1 MRIVQD
7 GRSKYRRAGISPLG
21 TCFPTGKIDETIT
34 FDSTDVRAS
43 LPRCI
48 AYPAT

>member
-1 MRIVQD
+1 MRIIQEA
-7 GRSKYRRAGISPLG
+7 RSKYRRAGISP
-21 TCFPTGKIDETIT
+21 PGKGFLTRKTDETTT

>member
-1 MRIVQD
+1 MRIIQD
-7 GRSKYRRAGISPLG
+7 ARSKYRRAGLSPPGKGFL
-21 TCFPTGKIDETIT
+21 TGKIGETTT

-43 LPRCI
+43 LPRCV